1 MGTFGLPAQ
10 AELAKSSTVVWEASQ
25 KEDEN
30 ESSISLNFDYIGP
43 QNIMI
48 DSKRFLFGSPRC
60 NNIFKEKEKI
70 TPLATRLVNFLEP
83 MTEKSSR

>member
-1 MGTFGLPAQ
+1 MGTFGAPSY
-10 AELAKSSTVVWEASQ
+10 AELAKSSTVVWEASH

-30 ESSISLNFDYIGP
+30 ESFTSLNFDCIGP

-48 DSKRFLFGSPRC
+48 DSKRFLFGSPRY
-60 NNIFKEKEKI
+60 NNIFKEKI
-70 TPLATRLVNFLEP
+70 TPLATRLTNCLEP